1 MESGIGR
8 ARNHDLIDLCF
19 GLGLSVERTAWVCGE
34 SLSRCWHEWSV
45 RTGLPTPADPTP
57 SAIKRRAR
65 EVKRGWTEDLEILA
79 RHGITLRP
87 SSETVRYRNE
97 ARQAGQRIRNQRK
110 TQKAREQ
117 RCHFDSIGAKA
128 NPSRSPEI
136 VTQMMLSFESTAS
149 GATAC
154 G

>member
-57 SAIKRRAR
+57 SAIRRMTR
-65 EVKRGWTEDLEILA
+65 ELRRGWDEDMTILA
-79 RHGITLRP
+79 RHGITTRP
-87 SSETVRYRNE
+87 SSRTIAYRNE
-97 ARQAGQRIRNQRK
+97 ARLAAQKRYWATRVAKRK
-110 TQKAREQ
+110 DTE
-117 RCHFDSIGAKA
+117 CHCGSIDEKA

-136 VTQMMLSFESTAS
+136 VTQMTLWCECIPSE
-149 GATAC
+149 ATA
-154 G
+154 

>member
-1 MESGIGR
+1 
-8 ARNHDLIDLCF
+8 
-19 GLGLSVERTAWVCGE
+19 
-34 SLSRCWHEWSV
+34 
-45 RTGLPTPADPTP
+45 LPTPADPTP

-65 EVKRGWTEDLEILA
+65 EVKRGWTQELEILA

-87 SSETVRYRNE
+87 SSEAVRYRNE

-117 RCHFDSIGAKA
+117 RCHFDLIDAKA
-128 NPSRSPEI
+128 SPSPFQVI
-136 VTQMMLSFESTAS
+136 PQQMTLWCASTAS
-149 GATAC
+149 EAIEC

>member
-57 SAIKRRAR
+57 SAIKRRVR
-65 EVKRGWTEDLEILA
+65 EVKRGWTEELEILA

-87 SSETVRYRNE
+87 SSEAVRYRNE

-110 TQKAREQ
+110 AERAREQ
-117 RCHFDSIGAKA
+117 KCHFDSIDAKA
-128 NPSRSPEI
+128 NPSPYPVI
-136 VTQMMLSFESTAS
+136 PQQMTLWSESTAS
-149 GATAC
+149 EAIEC